1 MAYKSMQVYSKF
13 LLLLLIF
20 QLPSANAECLSSS
33 DCGILHECQNSV
45 CLHKSLTPIHPAEYC
60 ASVIIFLLS
69 ALTNSTGFGGGEI
82 MVPLLILLFFFN
94 THLAVPLS
102 LVIMLG
108 SSFIRT
114 ILCLPERHQKLD
126 RPVIDYYLVAFILP
140 PLLAGTTFGFFLN
153 RVLPCWVI
161 LTVMTFLLCYLTL
174 HIARRAKKTLYGTW
188 KVDQYEP
195 SETLPDEVTQIKRPT
210 VHPEIFPVKPII
222 IIALIFVFS
231 LMMVFIRGDTH
242 KESVLGVSFN
252 SQQFWVIVMVKATVL
267 LFVSCNGVVALC
279 HRTQWL
285 VEQNYS
291 FIHDVKWNVSKS
303 TFVMIMA
310 VLAGLGIGTL
320 GIGGSAIINPAMV
333 YVGVHHDVTRAT
345 VRAAVFLTCSFA
357 LIQYMHAG
365 MVINSYAIW
374 FFTISL
380 LGAGL
385 GTSIIT
391 KCARKFD
398 KRHLPLIVLAVVLA
412 ITTIVTQAYLIF
424 RIMNGVLDE
433 NWDYRV
439 YELF

>member
-1 MAYKSMQVYSKF
+1 MVYKLMFRNSKF
-13 LLLLLIF
+13 LPLLLIF
-20 QLPSANAECLSSS
+20 LFPSANAECLSDS

-45 CLHKSLTPIHPAEYC
+45 CLHKSLTPLHPVEYC
-60 ASVIIFLLS
+60 ASVIVFLLS

-140 PLLAGTTFGFFLN
+140 PLLTGTTFGFFLN

-161 LTVMTFLLCYLTL
+161 LTMTTVLLCYLTL
-174 HIARRAKKTLYGTW
+174 HISRRAQKTLHGTW
-188 KVDQYEP
+188 KIEQYEP
-195 SETLPDEVTQIKRPT
+195 SETLPDEKTEIKCPA
-210 VHPEIFPVKPII
+210 VHPEIFPIKPMLL
-222 IIALIFVFS
+222 IAIIFVFS
-231 LMMVFIRGDTH
+231 LIMVFIRGDTH
-242 KESVLGVSFN
+242 KESVLGVPFN

-267 LFVSCNGVVALC
+267 FFVSCNGVAALC

-285 VEQNYS
+285 VEQNYT
-291 FIHDVKWNVSKS
+291 FIHDVKWNLKKS
-303 TFVMIMA
+303 LFVMFMA
-310 VLAGLGIGTL
+310 ILAGLGIGTL

-345 VRAAVFLTCSFA
+345 VRAAVFLTCSVA

-412 ITTIVTQAYLIF
+412 LTTIVTQVYLIC
-424 RIMNGVLDE
+424 RIMNGVLNE

-439 YELF
+439 YAMF